1 MLAATA
7 QVDARPGTAPTRGP
21 GLPRRGSRAPG
32 SGGFEMV
39 KIDSCP
45 HTVHSKMNKAEKK
58 KATKNEAEKPVV
70 AASSAPV
77 ASDAAPAATL
87 QAALEA
93 SVEEQDALQVP

>member
-1 MLAATA
+1 
-7 QVDARPGTAPTRGP
+7 
-21 GLPRRGSRAPG
+21 
-32 SGGFEMV
+32 
-39 KIDSCP
+39 
-45 HTVHSKMNKAEKK
+45 MNKAEKK

>member
-1 MLAATA
+1 
-7 QVDARPGTAPTRGP
+7 
-21 GLPRRGSRAPG
+21 
-32 SGGFEMV
+32 
-39 KIDSCP
+39 
-45 HTVHSKMNKAEKK
+45 MNKAEKK

-70 AASSAPV
+70 AATSAPA